1 MNVPGGA
8 LVKMWTQGVPVED
21 EAREQL
27 ARTARMPFI
36 FRHLA
41 VMPDVHVGKGSTVGS
56 VIPTRKAVIPA
67 AVGVDLGCGMMAVK
81 TSLRASELPDGVMVV
96 AVRLVPKGDAPVKI
110 WRSEFF
116 LRSDKDGQRSEPYE
130 PTQMAGG
137 SVMSIGKVQ
146 QTTGTIMVQDQG
158 PIWGGVGGS
167 RPRRMG
173 GDGSGI
179 GNPTTGGVETN
190 EVRTTETK
198 GETDNKLLAL
208 LKEKV
213 LPEGEISQPVSG
225 LLYFPIEGKHKVK
238 QMELHYRGN
247 AAKLDLRFLKKN
259 K

>member
-1 MNVPGGA
+1 MKSRAALLWLPLLMAGA
-8 LVKMWTQGVPVED
+8 CMPAED
-21 EAREQL
+21 A
-27 ARTARMPFI
+27 
-36 FRHLA
+36 
-41 VMPDVHVGKGSTVGS
+41 
-56 VIPTRKAVIPA
+56 PA
-67 AVGVDLGCGMMAVK
+67 AGQATSSNLDMEATLYNDKAAIRSALGQD
-81 TSLRASELPDGVMVV
+81 LPDGVMVV

-190 EVRTTETK
+190 EVRTTEAK

-213 LPEGEISQPVSG
+213 LPEGEISEPVSG

-238 QMELHYRGN
+238 QMELHYRGE

>member
-1 MNVPGGA
+1 MQSRIAVLWLPL
-8 LVKMWTQGVPVED
+8 LVAGVCLPAE
-21 EAREQL
+21 E
-27 ARTARMPFI
+27 P
-36 FRHLA
+36 
-41 VMPDVHVGKGSTVGS
+41 
-56 VIPTRKAVIPA
+56 PA
-67 AVGVDLGCGMMAVK
+67 AGQVTSTKLDMEATLYNDKAAIRSALGQ
-81 TSLRASELPDGVMVV
+81 ELPDGVMVV

-158 PIWGGVGGS
+158 PIWGGVGGA

-179 GNPTTGGVETN
+179 GNPSTSGVETN

-198 GETDNKLLAL
+198 GETDNKLLTL

-213 LPEGEISQPVSG
+213 LPEGEISEPVSG

-238 QMELHYRGN
+238 QMELHYRGE